1 MSIANQTNTS
11 DIMYNLDTKQEIDM
25 IEVEK
30 PSVQHQENASADAD
44 QDMHGQELTGFE
56 GLTLF
61 QTLKMFKKTS
71 LLCLAVT
78 FTACAEGY
86 EVRQSAAAFYEVV

>member
-1 MSIANQTNTS
+1 
-11 DIMYNLDTKQEIDM
+11 M
-25 IEVEK
+25 IEEK
-30 PSVQHQENASADAD
+30 PSAQHHENASADAD

-56 GLTLF
+56 DLTLF

-86 EVRQSAAAFYEVV
+86 EVRQSATALYELF